1 MDQTLTLEQLAGD
14 ADALRG
20 MLGVSQID
28 ILAHSVGGFVA
39 LTYALRYPQH
49 LGRLILM
56 NTAPAWDYG
65 ETIAARALAKGAT
78 ANDLG
83 LLDLSKCHEDSDL
96 AMVWRQLAPL
106 YFAKFNEVIAK
117 QMTDRLRG
125 PPQKSSARMTS
136 RRVWGTSLR
145 RRSSL
150 PVAKTSSCQPSNPS
164 ASIGQF
170 HART

>member
-1 MDQTLTLEQLAGD
+1 MTIYDHRGNGRSSPAVDQTLTLEQLAGD

-83 LLDLSKCHEDSDL
+83 LLDLSKCHEDVDL
-96 AMVWRQLAPL
+96 RPRICQHLLSLATKGLLGQAP
-106 YFAKFNEVIAK
+106 
-117 QMTDRLRG
+117 RLFSE
-125 PPQKSSARMTS
+125 K
-136 RRVWGTSLR
+136 
-145 RRSSL
+145 
-150 PVAKTSSCQPSNPS
+150 
-164 ASIGQF
+164 
-170 HART
+170 